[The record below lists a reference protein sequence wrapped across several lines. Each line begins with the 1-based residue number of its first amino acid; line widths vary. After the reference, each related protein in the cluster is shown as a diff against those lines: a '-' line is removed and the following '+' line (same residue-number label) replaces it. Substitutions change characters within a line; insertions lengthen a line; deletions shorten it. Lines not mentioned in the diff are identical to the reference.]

1 MKEDI
6 IKIREEL
13 VGMSSDPIKTR
24 ELMDKLTEEEI
35 FQHDLESTVHIG
47 KNEIEEEKDFDF
59 YKVCKTRNGYILHY
73 KGGYSVFAEDK
84 LINTCG
90 SLELLMSDEKGED
103 IELAKNAVEM
113 IFRLPLFVFSHPFT
127 TYNIATMATGYLLY
141 LQENGEVPTEETEN
155 PEYDKFIQQMNEL
168 MENFAA
174 GLEKEGKE
182 YERRNGINNGE
193 ERKETESE
201 GKDQGEGQ
209 AEA

>member
-1 MKEDI
+1 MTEDI

-13 VGMSSDPIKTR
+13 VGLSSDPIKTR
-24 ELMDKLTEEEI
+24 ELLDKLTEEEI
-35 FQHDLESTVHIG
+35 FQHDLESTVHVG

-59 YKVCKTRNGYILHY
+59 YKVCKTRNGYLIHY
-73 KGGYSVFAEDK
+73 KGGYTVVVDEK
-84 LINTCG
+84 LLSACG
-90 SLELLMSDEKGED
+90 SMELLMSDEKGED
-103 IELAKNAVEM
+103 VELAKNAVEM

-127 TYNIATMATGYLLY
+127 TYNIATMATGYLVY

-155 PEYDKFIQQMNEL
+155 PEYDKFIQSMNEL

-193 ERKETESE
+193 KRTKTEGQ
-201 GKDQGEGQ
+201 GKDESQSQ